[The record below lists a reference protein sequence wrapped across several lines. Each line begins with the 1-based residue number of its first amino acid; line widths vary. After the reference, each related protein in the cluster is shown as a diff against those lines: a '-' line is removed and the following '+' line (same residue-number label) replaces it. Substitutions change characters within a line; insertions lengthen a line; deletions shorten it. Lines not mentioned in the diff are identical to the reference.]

1 MPIWTFVLPIVAVA
15 VCFAARAR
23 IRKSEGALTGSRLA
37 TWGVGLTVVVG
48 LLYAAYYAGCYF
60 AVSSQAEKFG
70 NEWMDLLRTGKPDK
84 IDQAFLYTQQPPRPA
99 DDDHLRDRL
108 EMDFDRGQSGHGGML
123 TGFRQCELVRQF
135 EQGGATPRSSSSASS
150 AGATIRSR
158 ATRSLSTTGSPRPRW
173 FPRSSP
179 PPPEGMTRTAIGNG
193 S

>member
-1 MPIWTFVLPIVAVA
+1 MAETTDRPADPTVAASISEAPPPAGAADEVPRAYSSVSIVAILGLLLSVLYALLVGPGAFLALFNHTPWILPIWTFVLPIVAVA

-108 EMDFDRGQSGHGGML
+108 EMDFDRGQSGH
-123 TGFRQCELVRQF
+123 
-135 EQGGATPRSSSSASS
+135 
-150 AGATIRSR
+150 
-158 ATRSLSTTGSPRPRW
+158 
-173 FPRSSP
+173 
-179 PPPEGMTRTAIGNG
+179 PEEC
-193 S
+193 